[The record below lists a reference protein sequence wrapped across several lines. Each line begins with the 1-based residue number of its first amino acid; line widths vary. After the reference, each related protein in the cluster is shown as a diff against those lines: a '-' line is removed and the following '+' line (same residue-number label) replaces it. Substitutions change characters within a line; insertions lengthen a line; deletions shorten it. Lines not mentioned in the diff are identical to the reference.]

1 MKGTCLHA
9 FFKDFH
15 AWLISYFLLTLRISC
30 IKNCIKIKMNLKIYL
45 YSSLWCLKSEAPQRS
60 VKKKFKLVFSF
71 CSSSWRQEW
80 NVEQIKQKQC
90 SKGIVRNAHMK
101 GNGKTLNL
109 VFGSICILY
118 TLKLLFIHQQ
128 TKLDE

>member
-1 MKGTCLHA
+1 MHQNKNEFENLFVLFFMVPQKWGTTKKC
-9 FFKDFH
+9 
-15 AWLISYFLLTLRISC
+15 
-30 IKNCIKIKMNLKIYL
+30 
-45 YSSLWCLKSEAPQRS
+45 E
-60 VKKKFKLVFSF
+60 KKFKLVFSF

-128 TKLDE
+128 IKLDE